1 MSLYID
7 NVVSVYT
14 LMDALQ
20 AHFKAHGL
28 ELSEEEFQDY
38 PSIKYRDVVYERTKS
53 GKFRKD
59 KEGRRIIDQK
69 KTEWRTVYLNDDSE
83 LHLSLAIK
91 EKPAEKKVENTLT
104 LLPSEIEKLKKHYEE
119 IITRPEY
126 IKFRKKHPTTHK
138 HWERVDVI
146 DTGTSHRFERT
157 FDLCIYFADNQ
168 DCCVVYE
175 VHSDEY
181 QIYTDRQKKYDL
193 VGKTTN

>member
-59 KEGRRIIDQK
+59 EEGRPIVDRE
-69 KTEWRTVYLNDDSE
+69 KTEWRTVYLDDDCE
-83 LHLSLAIK
+83 IHFNLALE
-91 EKPAEKKVENTLT
+91 EKDA
-104 LLPSEIEKLKKHYEE
+104 
-119 IITRPEY
+119 
-126 IKFRKKHPTTHK
+126 
-138 HWERVDVI
+138 
-146 DTGTSHRFERT
+146 
-157 FDLCIYFADNQ
+157 
-168 DCCVVYE
+168 
-175 VHSDEY
+175 
-181 QIYTDRQKKYDL
+181 
-193 VGKTTN
+193 